1 MTTRVT
7 RSRLERTARN
17 TNSSL
22 VLSLATALSRYL
34 ASLASLSSTFSS
46 FRREV
51 LIELE
56 RTQKSKSFLWQ
67 ITRLSRVVLS
77 YFIDKLRCFDYSR
90 DENNAK
96 SRGERR
102 SLFESWD
109 RSMFISISVS
119 WIFKTTYNWICCLA
133 NVFQQI
139 PHFAINVFNLICIVE
154 TLSTTRVD
162 TRLRLVHCVPRQIIR
177 STVFRLS
184 KLKLYTASAIADESL
199 TPIFYRPVSSFCSI

>member
-22 VLSLATALSRYL
+22 VLSLAAGLSRCL

-46 FRREV
+46 FRREKV

-56 RTQKSKSFLWQ
+56 RTQNTSKSFLWQ

-90 DENNAK
+90 DKNNAK

-102 SLFESWD
+102 SLFES
-109 RSMFISISVS
+109 
-119 WIFKTTYNWICCLA
+119 
-133 NVFQQI
+133 
-139 PHFAINVFNLICIVE
+139 
-154 TLSTTRVD
+154 
-162 TRLRLVHCVPRQIIR
+162 
-177 STVFRLS
+177 
-184 KLKLYTASAIADESL
+184 
-199 TPIFYRPVSSFCSI
+199 

>member
-22 VLSLATALSRYL
+22 VLSLATGLSRY
-34 ASLASLSSTFSS
+34 LASLSSTFSS
-46 FRREV
+46 FRREKV

-56 RTQKSKSFLWQ
+56 RTQNTSKSFLWQ

-102 SLFESWD
+102 SLFES
-109 RSMFISISVS
+109 
-119 WIFKTTYNWICCLA
+119 
-133 NVFQQI
+133 
-139 PHFAINVFNLICIVE
+139 
-154 TLSTTRVD
+154 
-162 TRLRLVHCVPRQIIR
+162 
-177 STVFRLS
+177 
-184 KLKLYTASAIADESL
+184 
-199 TPIFYRPVSSFCSI
+199 